1 MIKDVLVNLTV
12 GKPSD
17 AAGDFAV
24 SVAQLFDAHLTARAV
39 ACKLRIGGSMLD
51 GVTADLIDGCT
62 AQRKAAALQAK
73 QSFDDRARL
82 ANLKADSG
90 LLIDYVAEVAQIFA
104 ETARHYDLS
113 VVGQQEPENDLPE
126 SLIAEAAL
134 FESGRP
140 VLIVP
145 YIQKAGIKL
154 DRVMLCWD
162 GSRNAARAVG
172 DAMPLLQRAGKISVV
187 TIDSTERRNTI
198 RGTLI
203 AEHLARHQLK
213 VDLNP
218 IVAPDSEV
226 ANVIL
231 SQAADSATDLI
242 VMGAYGHTRFREFIL
257 GGATRDML
265 ASMTVPVLMSH

>member
-12 GKPSD
+12 GKPTD
-17 AAGDFAV
+17 TAGNFAI
-24 SVAQLFDAHLTARAV
+24 SIAQLFDAHLTARAV
-39 ACKLRIGGSMLD
+39 ACKLPIGGSILD
-51 GVTADLIDGCT
+51 GVTADLVDGCT

-82 ANLKADSG
+82 ANIRADSN

-145 YIQKAGIKL
+145 YIQKTGIKL

-162 GSRNAARAVG
+162 GSRNAARAIS
-172 DAMPLLQRAGKISVV
+172 DAMPFLQQAGKISIV

-218 IVAPDSEV
+218 IVAPDHEV
-226 ANVIL
+226 ASVIL

-242 VMGAYGHTRFREFIL
+242 VMGGYGHTRLREFVL

>member
-39 ACKLRIGGSMLD
+39 AGKLRIGGSMLD